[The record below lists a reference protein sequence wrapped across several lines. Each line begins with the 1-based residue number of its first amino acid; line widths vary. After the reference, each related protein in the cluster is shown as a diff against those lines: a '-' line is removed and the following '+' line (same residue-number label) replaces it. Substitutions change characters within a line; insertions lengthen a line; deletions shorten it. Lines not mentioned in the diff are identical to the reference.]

1 MSSLNST
8 RELNNMSL
16 QGLYQYF
23 QAEALTA
30 LFIIA
35 IIYILVTFVWKRAYV
50 SGFIGLIVIGFAGV
64 VIAGPEQLINVG
76 QWFADLVSWG

>member
-1 MSSLNST
+1 
-8 RELNNMSL
+8 MSL
-16 QGLYQYF
+16 SGFYQYL

-50 SGFIGLIVIGFAGV
+50 SGFIGLIVIGFASV
-64 VIAGPEQLINVG
+64 IIAGPESLIAVG
-76 QWFADLVSWG
+76 QWFADLIDWG